1 MPQLTSNFT
10 NFETQR
16 KNEKNNKGNKIENI
30 KFENEIES
38 KRRQIKINIDKKK
51 EEKNSIIKQIC
62 DIEKEISDKNLD
74 IELHNNYGKYSN
86 IESVITEIEKSA
98 SKKKI
103 GKRNSIVMGDKSIM
117 LISALRVFYIY
128 QSIIKKSNLI
138 NL

>member
-38 KRRQIKINIDKKK
+38 KRRQIKINIEKKK